1 MYAFMWEIRD
11 RDAKMSSIGQK
22 SEKEAIVCTLTNI
35 IRRENQYWVSI
46 FLKFNFEVRT
56 AGHLSLR
63 LVKR

>member
-1 MYAFMWEIRD
+1 
-11 RDAKMSSIGQK
+11 MSSIGQK

-35 IRRENQYWVSI
+35 IRRENQYWVSF